1 MFRWGGV
8 TYQRRLITSYCMWR
22 FLVWELPNC
31 SNKVPASRE
40 LGFLESQRINPDS
53 MIFFPCMLSN
63 SILWMINQNC
73 FPLRERSGFVFA
85 IQIECS
91 AKSTDS
97 WKDKF
102 SVRISFS
109 RSQWDLYCNCFLTFC
124 MWVRRVTCL
133 GRTSKGNQQT
143 SKLFSVP
150 HSAHHVHLMCL
161 PILTQCIPLPATGI
175 RTFDPAEMAT
185 AGGSE
190 RLITSSGWPCM
201 WKVSSAVLLFLWSAI
216 IVYNFTCTFLL

>member
-63 SILWMINQNC
+63 SILRMINQNC

-143 SKLFSVP
+143 FKLFSVP
-150 HSAHHVHLMCL
+150 HLAHHVHLMCL
-161 PILTQCIPLPATGI
+161 PILNQCIPLPQQ
-175 RTFDPAEMAT
+175 E
-185 AGGSE
+185 SE
-190 RLITSSGWPCM
+190 PLTLLKWLLQGDRRGWLPPQADLVCEGCLPLCFC
-201 WKVSSAVLLFLWSAI
+201 SCDLP
-216 IVYNFTCTFLL
+216 